1 MNLDFTELEE
11 LSKKAVSDFWESKRK
26 SETKSLGH
34 GQINQEEDGIPTDR
48 DNMDGFKELLK
59 EVAVASGLPRSSVIT
74 DSDLTILPGRG
85 FDSIW
90 DLLVEHDDT
99 CLAALR
105 IRNLVGPF
113 SDEENPGLCITRAL
127 GAATNF
133 HRSIQDGQFNMHPR
147 PFLGFLVLLADDKG
161 SPHTARE
168 PSPDF
173 NNSFYRE
180 DFENSCRILVQDGI
194 YDSTALLFSS
204 RERGLKGE
212 FSEFDSAIGLKSFL
226 AELHI
231 HLQWRL
237 NIMALG

>member
-11 LSKKAVSDFWESKRK
+11 LSKKAVSDFWESKTK

-34 GQINQEEDGIPTDR
+34 GQINQEEDGTLTDR
-48 DNMDGFKELLK
+48 DDMDGFKELLK
-59 EVAVASGLPRSSVIT
+59 EVVVASGLPRSSVIT
-74 DSDLTILPGRG
+74 DSNLTILPGHYG
-85 FDSIW
+85 FDSVW
-90 DLLVEHDDT
+90 DLLVKHDDT
-99 CLAALR
+99 LIAALR
-105 IRNLVGPF
+105 IRSLVGPF
-113 SDEENPGLCITRAL
+113 FDEENSNSCIMRAI

-133 HRSIQDGQFNMHPR
+133 HRSFQEGLFNVHSSPY
-147 PFLGFLVLLADDKG
+147 LGFLLLLEEG
-161 SPHTARE
+161 SPPTVRE
-168 PSPDF
+168 ISPDF
-173 NNSFYRE
+173 NNSSYRE
-180 DFENSCRILVQDGI
+180 GFKNSCRILIQDGI